1 MELAGV
7 RRGGFARELGSPG
20 LWAETGGL
28 GALQVPLITPWS
40 LQVLLFCPLGPG
52 SPTALKTPNKNVL
65 FSGFLP
71 SAAALGLTTRGGQ
84 LEQGRDGVILAG
96 PLPPSQPAF
105 YYWPARGA
113 PRTSRTHSATVK
125 KAKLLF
131 ICGAEKIL
139 YILLSLHTMATSI
152 FAFCSCP
159 FCLTPP
165 SFVPPQ
171 RGSELSLNLD
181 ETCGVGTVRQARG
194 RSRWSPRC
202 LTSGADSRA
211 SPFSSTQQVTAC
223 CRGGCSLHTGDAAAT
238 WLCLGNVT
246 PPL

>member
-96 PLPPSQPAF
+96 PLPPP
-105 YYWPARGA
+105 
-113 PRTSRTHSATVK
+113 
-125 KAKLLF
+125 
-131 ICGAEKIL
+131 
-139 YILLSLHTMATSI
+139 SLHFITG
-152 FAFCSCP
+152 
-159 FCLTPP
+159 L
-165 SFVPPQ
+165 
-171 RGSELSLNLD
+171 
-181 ETCGVGTVRQARG
+181 
-194 RSRWSPRC
+194 
-202 LTSGADSRA
+202 
-211 SPFSSTQQVTAC
+211 
-223 CRGGCSLHTGDAAAT
+223 RGGLREPHG
-238 WLCLGNVT
+238 LIQLR
-246 PPL
+246 